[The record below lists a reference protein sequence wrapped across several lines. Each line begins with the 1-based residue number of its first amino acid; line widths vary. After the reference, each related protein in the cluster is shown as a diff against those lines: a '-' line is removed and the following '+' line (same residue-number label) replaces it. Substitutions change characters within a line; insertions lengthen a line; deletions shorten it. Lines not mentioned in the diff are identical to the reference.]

1 MNYELMSPAE
11 ALAWAQTN
19 ILGVGAVAIAALV
32 LLLWRVVKRGKQDKL
47 ATAFAVLV
55 ATVFSADGMFEVAT
69 ERLHLAAP
77 LALVVFGVAEAA
89 MLAEATR
96 AARLHKAT
104 GSLGIHGRAVWAIAI
119 SAGIIVSLNGT
130 SVIEF
135 LLRLGMPILVAA
147 LWWLGY
153 QDQATRER
161 LAGAISWTVSPRRIL
176 VWLRLAEPG
185 DVTVSDAATAR
196 LTKRMTVAAFRLHT
210 TNSERAKARR
220 TLKLQ
225 LMTLSADDA
234 VADTVV
240 ANVNRAYG
248 IVDRTAPGAVVD
260 PAEQAKADKRAQ
272 AALDRRVTTLVRRE
286 VAKLE
291 ASAAIPVSPA
301 PGRVG
306 LHIPTNAELAE
317 YTS

>member
-1 MNYELMSPAE
+1 MNYELMTPAE

-19 ILGVGAVAIAALV
+19 ILGVGAVALAALA
-32 LLLWRVVKRGKQDKL
+32 LLIWRVVKRGKSDKL
-47 ATAFAVLV
+47 ATGFAVLV

-96 AARLHKAT
+96 AARLHKAI
-104 GSLGIHGRAVWAIAI
+104 GSLGIHGRAVWAIAV

-153 QDQATRER
+153 QTEATRTR
-161 LAGAISWTVSPRRIL
+161 LAGAISWTVSPRRVL

-196 LTKRMTVAAFRLHT
+196 LTKRMTVAAFWLHT
-210 TNSERAKARR
+210 TNSERARARR
-220 TLKLQ
+220 TRKLQ
-225 LMTLSADDA
+225 LMTLNANDE
-234 VADTVV
+234 VADKVV

-248 IVDRTAPGAVVD
+248 IVERTAPGAVVTD
-260 PAEQAKADKRAQ
+260 PKADKRAQ
-272 AALDRRVTTLVRRE
+272 VALDRRVQTLVRRE

-291 ASAAIPVSPA
+291 AAAVIPTSPA
-301 PGRVG
+301 HIAPPVTG
-306 LHIPTNAELAE
+306 LHIPSTAEVAELAR
-317 YTS
+317 